1 MSKFDKIIA
10 LIEPLRQDSH
20 GKWHGGIEDKQPE
33 DNTFQMPFVAY
44 TEIAHKLIFEIQD
57 FVDQNPDYELRSY
70 VKVLKERNIEFSQ
83 EAFNKVDLD
92 NLDAQGVMAMLV
104 GLMRAERFCEG
115 AFLKNLQNGFIVK
128 CIKRLEIITNTK
140 ING

>member
-33 DNTFQMPFVAY
+33 NNTFQMPFVVY
-44 TEIAHKLIFEIQD
+44 TEIAHRLIFEIQE

-70 VKVLKERNIEFSQ
+70 GKVLKERNIEFSQ

-115 AFLKNLQNGFIVK
+115 TFLKNLQSGFIVK
-128 CIKRLEIITNTK
+128 CIQRLEMITNTK